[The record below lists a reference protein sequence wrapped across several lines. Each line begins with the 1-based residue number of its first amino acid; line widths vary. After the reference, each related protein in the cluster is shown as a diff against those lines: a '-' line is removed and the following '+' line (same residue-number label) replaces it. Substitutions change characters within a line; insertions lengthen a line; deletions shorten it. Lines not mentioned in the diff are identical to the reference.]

1 MQKVIRVREG
11 EPIRELDE
19 HTETWTVVK
28 TLGEAER
35 QEGQSE
41 WVRWVYVL
49 LERDEEAS
57 AEKLQR
63 HETYLTAVSRIN
75 PR

>member
-1 MQKVIRVREG
+1 MQKIIRVREG
-11 EPIRELDE
+11 EPIRELNE

-28 TLGEAER
+28 ALGEAPS

-49 LERDEEAS
+49 VERDEDAS
-57 AEKLQR
+57 AAKMAQ
-63 HETYLTAVSRIN
+63 HQSYLSAVQTALR
-75 PR
+75 